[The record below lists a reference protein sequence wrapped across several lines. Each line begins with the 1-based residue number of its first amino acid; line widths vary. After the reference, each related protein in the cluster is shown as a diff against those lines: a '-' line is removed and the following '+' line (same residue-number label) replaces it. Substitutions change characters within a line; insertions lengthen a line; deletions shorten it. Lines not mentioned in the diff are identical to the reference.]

1 MNKMIENTARSL
13 IDTSIANYLTA
24 GEERQFSYERLL
36 VTQKRQYLYAFI
48 DGKPFPPFEVEIQM
62 SSKCN
67 LECSWCIGDEVQ
79 SNKKVLNLPNSI
91 KKDNVDYIVD
101 GIIDCSIGGLSI
113 EAVKFSG
120 FIGEPLLT
128 KKVTLKAMR
137 QLVGAGLRVGL
148 FTNGMLMGRDTWNT
162 ILNIDYVHISLDA
175 GPTTFY
181 WLKESKKLHFSHDSF
196 DQVLANIKGLNEARK
211 NKDSCKL
218 KINVGYV
225 VVPGNHEEIFE
236 SSKLV
241 KEAGADSIR
250 FKCDIGGKHD
260 LVRGKALDLAFE
272 QIDRVQSELHEE
284 NVFSVSSIHTKS
296 DVEGKK
302 YASWQ
307 CADGCSYQHFL
318 ATIGSD
324 GNLYL
329 CDHNTMPGASPLGNV
344 IDRPFKSVWESDRR
358 KYLSEGVQYTCQC
371 SVCPPF
377 GNKVNFFLRELKELS
392 DNYGADLVKEA
403 LDRIT

>member
-1 MNKMIENTARSL
+1 MNRETTLTEISNQLARYIGQS
-13 IDTSIANYLTA
+13 DEA
-24 GEERQFSYERLL
+24 GFSYERFLL
-36 VTQKRQYLYAFI
+36 KEKRRYLYAFI

-91 KKDNVDYIVD
+91 KKDNVDHIVE
-101 GIIDCSIGGLSI
+101 GIIDCKVGGLGI
-113 EAVKFSG
+113 ETVKFSG

-137 QLVGAGLRVGL
+137 QLVGAGFRVGL
-148 FTNGMLMGRDTWNT
+148 FTNGMLMGRDTWDT

-175 GPTTFY
+175 GPSTFY
-181 WLKESKKLHFSHDSF
+181 WLKESKKLPFSHNSF
-196 DQVLANIKGLNEARK
+196 DQVLANITSLNEAKK
-211 NKDSCKL
+211 NKDGCKL

-225 VVPGNHEEIFE
+225 VVPGNHEETFE

-307 CADGCSYQHFL
+307 CANGCSYQHFL

-329 CDHNTMPGASPLGNV
+329 CDHNTMPIASPLGNV
-344 IDRPFKSVWESDRR
+344 IDIPFKSVWESDRR
-358 KYLSEGVQYTCQC
+358 KYLSKGVQYTCQC

-377 GNKVNFFLRELKELS
+377 GNSVNFFLRELKELA
-392 DNYGADLVKEA
+392 DKYGADLVKEV
-403 LDRIT
+403 LDKTT